1 MKGRGD
7 QARLF
12 NSILVHLEE
21 QNHQMM
27 SKLQGT
33 NEETNCAVMQQ
44 HLDKLKTLV
53 DRVFV
58 AGACQGTGAGPS
70 VGDNVI
76 VVDDQVSAITLNGP
90 R

>member
-1 MKGRGD
+1 
-7 QARLF
+7 
-12 NSILVHLEE
+12 
-21 QNHQMM
+21 
-27 SKLQGT
+27 
-33 NEETNCAVMQQ
+33 MQQ

-70 VGDNVI
+70 VGDDVI
-76 VVDDQVSAITLNGP
+76 VVDDQASAITLNGP